1 MADCKIDINTRIC
14 VDCGYH
20 LPDKFPISTKRS
32 CTGVVKSSKTIV
44 TMGNREQIAQPLTIE
59 QKIGVGPGTE
69 LTRLIPDFF
78 SSADCGC
85 KNFAK
90 LMNSWGVDGCREN
103 KQQIIDRLVEQS
115 NNTVLLKL
123 FPDGVTSIVASK
135 MIDKAIKNYEERVN
149 NEKA

>member
-1 MADCKIDINTRIC
+1 VIQNCLLYKDGEGVTCCK
-14 VDCGYH
+14 VCGRRFAKDTS
-20 LPDKFPISTKRS
+20 L
-32 CTGVVKSSKTIV
+32 SS
-44 TMGNREQIAQPLTIE
+44 IATCKKKATTPLTIE

-90 LMNSWGVDGCREN
+90 LMNSWGVDGCREK
-103 KQQIIDRLVEQS
+103 KQEIIDRLVQQS

-123 FPDGVTSIVASK
+123 FPDGATSIVASK
-135 MIDKAIKNYEERVN
+135 MIDKAIKNYEEKVN
-149 NEKA
+149 NGKA